1 MKTQDKGTVII
12 GGTESDTHVVSL
24 YLAAIMLEE
33 YGYRVINRT
42 CQNPAADLMADAGE
56 GVEILA
62 YVVCNQNGHALE
74 DLRDLRLYK
83 SGSAPVILGG
93 HYTLGC
99 HNKPEQQSQLRD
111 VGVDLF
117 VESLTDLIPLLDQIA
132 AAKAMETDWRSW
144 LANRNTFNQITARP
158 VAGDWRSWLTETQG
172 SDAQ

>member
-1 MKTQDKGTVII
+1 MTRCDKGTVII

-33 YGYRVINRT
+33 YGYQVINRT
-42 CQNPAADLMADAGE
+42 CQNPAVDLMADAGE
-56 GVEILA
+56 EVEVLA
-62 YVVCNQNGHALE
+62 YVICNQNGHALE

-99 HNKPEQQSQLRD
+99 HNKPAQQSQLRA
-111 VGVDLF
+111 VGVELF

-132 AAKAMETDWRSW
+132 AAKATQTDWRSW
-144 LANRNTFNQITARP
+144 LADRNIFDEIASKS
-158 VAGDWRSWLTETQG
+158 VANDWQSWLTEAQG
-172 SDAQ
+172 GTAQ

>member
-1 MKTQDKGTVII
+1 MTRCAKGTVII

-33 YGYRVINRT
+33 YGYQVINRT
-42 CQNPAADLMADAGE
+42 CQNPAADLMADAGK
-56 GVEILA
+56 GVEVLA
-62 YVVCNQNGHALE
+62 YVICNQNGHALE

-99 HNKPEQQSQLRD
+99 HNKPAQQSQLRA

-132 AAKAMETDWRSW
+132 AAKAMQTDWRGNISSQIAANPVADDW
-144 LANRNTFNQITARP
+144 LAEAQDGTA
-158 VAGDWRSWLTETQG
+158 
-172 SDAQ
+172 

>member
-1 MKTQDKGTVII
+1 MKKCDKGTVIM

-24 YLAAIMLEE
+24 YLAALMLEE

-42 CQNPAADLMADAGE
+42 CQNPAVDLMADPGK
-56 GVEILA
+56 GVEVLA

-83 SGSAPVILGG
+83 SGSAPVVLGG

-99 HNKPEQQSQLRD
+99 HNKPAQQSQLQD

-132 AAKAMETDWRSW
+132 AAKAMQTDWRSW
-144 LANRNTFNQITARP
+144 LANKNILSQIAAKP
-158 VAGDWRSWLTETQG
+158 LASDWRNWLTE
-172 SDAQ
+172 AQDGTA